1 MPDDNQFLP
10 DDDDQVQPPVNDGGS
25 LRKFAEDQKKRA
37 DALEKQLRDVQTSL
51 ARRDAESVFNELG
64 INEKVRKFYTGD
76 LTKDAIS
83 EWWKENAEVFGVDP
97 GVGNDPTLND
107 AQQQHQQDI
116 QNVQQAAQLGQDRSG
131 AVSRE
136 TMAEARKG
144 LLSQGRDVTDL
155 NAALAKMGVPDLPF
169 MAPQF

>member
-10 DDDDQVQPPVNDGGS
+10 DDDGQEPAPVNDGGS

-37 DALEKQLRDVQTSL
+37 DALEKQLREVQTSL
-51 ARRDAESVFNELG
+51 ARRDAESVFTELG
-64 INEKVRKFYTGD
+64 INEKVRKFYTGE

-83 EWWKENAEVFGVDP
+83 QWWKENAEVFGVDP
-97 GVGNDPTLND
+97 GVGNDPTLD
-107 AQQQHQQDI
+107 PAQQQHQQDI

-144 LLSQGRDVTDL
+144 LLSQGRDVSDL